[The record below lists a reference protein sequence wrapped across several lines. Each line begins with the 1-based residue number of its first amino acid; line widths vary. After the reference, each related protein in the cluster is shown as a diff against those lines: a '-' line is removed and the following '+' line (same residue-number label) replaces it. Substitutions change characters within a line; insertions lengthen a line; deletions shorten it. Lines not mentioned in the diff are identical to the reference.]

1 MGWKGSVSVMIFDV
15 AIGLA
20 LGAGLGKRGGLWVGV
35 WMGKLNIEWDVFRQS
50 TTVINR
56 VFFK

>member
-1 MGWKGSVSVMIFDV
+1 MGWKGSVSVIFFDV
-15 AIGLA
+15 PIGLA